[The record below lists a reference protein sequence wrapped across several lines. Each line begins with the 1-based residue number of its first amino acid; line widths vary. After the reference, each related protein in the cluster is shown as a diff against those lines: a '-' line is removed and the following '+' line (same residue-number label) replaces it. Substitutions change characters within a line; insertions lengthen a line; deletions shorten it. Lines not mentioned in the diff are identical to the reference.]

1 MNVHCI
7 SDIEDVE
14 LIEVTGRYID
24 GVCLQTTTGI
34 ICMCENKFLKELFTS
49 VKPIFTPLLLFYS
62 YYLNTIF
69 TKFILC

>member
-24 GVCLQTTTGI
+24 GVCLQTTTEI
-34 ICMCENKFLKELFTS
+34 NCMCENKVVKEIFTS
-49 VKPIFTPLLLFYS
+49 VKPIFTPLLLS
-62 YYLNTIF
+62 YCYLNAIF

>member
-14 LIEVTGRYID
+14 LIEVTSRYID

-34 ICMCENKFLKELFTS
+34 KV
-49 VKPIFTPLLLFYS
+49 VKVCVKISWSKNYS
-62 YYLNTIF
+62 PP
-69 TKFILC
+69 